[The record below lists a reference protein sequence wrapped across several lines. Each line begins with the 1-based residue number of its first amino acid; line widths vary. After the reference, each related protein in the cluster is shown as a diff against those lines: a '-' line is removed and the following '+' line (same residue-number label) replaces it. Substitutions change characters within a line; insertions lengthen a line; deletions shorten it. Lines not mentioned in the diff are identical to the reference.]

1 MATKKNAQNVQT
13 TTAEELIN
21 QAKVF
26 GEDFGIDA
34 MPNEIGKKTDTA
46 MAWILQSA
54 EHGTELIELLA
65 VNAPDYN
72 YQKVVDAVKTLC
84 TEYNSRAKH
93 LHYNKLMVA
102 ANPILAAVDEPD
114 YKGIKYSESKNN
126 DDDSKVFGI
135 TDVVFNVDLESL
147 YKHCKKVKMACG
159 VKSSWYNDMATILMQ
174 MIVRGIKEKYPDD
187 AEKARKEAVDMFNSC
202 YKIKEIS
209 AKIDTDE
216 DPTSITK
223 LQKALTELIA
233 DMIGEEYKPL
243 KCDVRY
249 LLQVYCQ
256 GDRRTRGN
264 VKYVSSKEFS
274 RYLLDVLCR
283 IVKGKDYTNSYK
295 TKKS

>member
-1 MATKKNAQNVQT
+1 MATKKNAQSVQT

-26 GEDFGIDA
+26 GEDFGIDT
-34 MPNEIGKKTDTA
+34 MPAEIGKKTDTA

-54 EHGTELIELLA
+54 EHGTELIERLA

-72 YQKVVDAVKTLC
+72 YQKVVDAVKSLC

-93 LHYNKLMVA
+93 LHYNKLMTT
-102 ANPILAAVDEPD
+102 ANPILAAVDKPD

-223 LQKALTELIA
+223 LQKALTELVS